1 LPSSFKNQTIT
12 TTRSNKMKK
21 ALLALLSIAIAF
33 TAMQPSQAQD
43 QKVLAIIDS
52 AVDSNKIPSV
62 IYEACF
68 TTNLSCPNK
77 TNTMEG
83 KGSANSNV
91 WPSSIVNSIYHGHNM
106 TQAALTVDPSIKI
119 VFVRVAN
126 VTSSGN
132 ILQDTKSLRSAIDWV
147 SKNAEKYSIDA
158 VSVSLSSISK
168 NNLNECTTDSVVMGA
183 VSSLNSKNIP
193 TFAATGNDGSLN
205 VVGYPSCV
213 SGVIG
218 VGASWFDTKT
228 KSHIFAKSTNR
239 GPGLDVL
246 GVAEA
251 LIVRYH
257 GTTADTSGTS
267 GATVLAAAKYVSKN
281 TYKTFGEYV
290 SSLPKV
296 LDYPYNGK

>member
-1 LPSSFKNQTIT
+1 
-12 TTRSNKMKK
+12 MKK
-21 ALLALLSIAIAF
+21 VLLALLSVAIAF
-33 TAMQPSQAQD
+33 TAIAPAQAQD

-52 AVDSNKIPSV
+52 AVDYKKIPSV

-77 TNTMEG
+77 TNFMEG

-91 WPSSIVNSIYHGHNM
+91 WPSSIINSIYHGHNM

-132 ILQDTKSLRSAIDWV
+132 TLQDTKSLRSAIDWV

-168 NNLNECTTDSVVMGA
+168 NNLTECTTDSVVLTA
-183 VSSLNSKNIP
+183 VSYLNSKNIP

-218 VGASWFDTKT
+218 VGASWFDTTT

-239 GPGLDVL
+239 GPGLDIL

-251 LIVRYH
+251 LVVRYH
-257 GTTADTSGTS
+257 GTTVETSGTS
-267 GATVLAAAKYVSKN
+267 GATVLTAAKYVSKN

-290 SSLPKV
+290 SSLPKM
-296 LDYPYNGK
+296 LSYPYNGK

>member
-1 LPSSFKNQTIT
+1 
-12 TTRSNKMKK
+12 MKK
-21 ALLALLSIAIAF
+21 VLLALLSIAIAF

-52 AVDSNKIPSV
+52 AVSSDKIPSV
-62 IYEACF
+62 IHEVCF
-68 TTNLSCPNK
+68 TQNNSCPNK
-77 TNTMEG
+77 TNFMEG
-83 KGSANSNV
+83 KGAANSSV
-91 WPSSIVNSIYHGHNM
+91 WPSSIVNAIYHGHNM
-106 TQAALTVDPSIKI
+106 TQAALTVDPNIKI

-132 ILQDTKSLRSAIDWV
+132 ILQDQKSLQAAIEWV
-147 SKNAEKYSIDA
+147 SNNAEKHGIDA
-158 VSVSLSSISK
+158 VSISLSSIST
-168 NNLNECTTDSVVMGA
+168 NNLNQCTRNSVVINA

-193 TFAATGNDGSLN
+193 TFASTGNEGSLS

-218 VGASWFDTKT
+218 VGASWLDATT

-257 GTTADTSGTS
+257 GTTVQTSGTS

-281 TYKTFGEYV
+281 TFKNFGEYLT
-290 SSLPKV
+290 SLPKQ
-296 LDYPYNGK
+296 LSYPYNGN

>member
-1 LPSSFKNQTIT
+1 
-12 TTRSNKMKK
+12 MKK

-33 TAMQPSQAQD
+33 TAISPAQAED

-52 AVDSNKIPSV
+52 AVNSDKITSV

-68 TTNLSCPNK
+68 TQNNSCPNK
-77 TNTMEG
+77 TNFMEG
-83 KGSANSNV
+83 KGSANSHV
-91 WPSSIVNSIYHGHNM
+91 WHSSIVNPVYHGHNM
-106 TQAALTVDPSIKI
+106 TQAALTVDPNIKI

-126 VTSSGN
+126 ITSSGN
-132 ILQDTKSLRSAIDWV
+132 ILQDAKSLQSAIDWV

-158 VSVSLSSISK
+158 VSISLSSISA
-168 NNLNECTTDSVVMGA
+168 NNLNACTTNSVVINA
-183 VSSLNSKNIP
+183 VSSLNLKNIP

-218 VGASWFDTKT
+218 VGASWFDNTT

-246 GVAEA
+246 GVAET

-257 GTTADTSGTS
+257 GTTVDTSGTS

-290 SSLPKV
+290 SSLPKI
-296 LDYPYNGK
+296 LSYPYNGK

>member
-1 LPSSFKNQTIT
+1 
-12 TTRSNKMKK
+12 MKK
-21 ALLALLSIAIAF
+21 VLLALLSATLLI
-33 TAMQPSQAQD
+33 TVTQPAQAED

-52 AVDSNKIPSV
+52 AVNSDKISSV

-68 TTNLSCPNK
+68 TQNNSCPNN
-77 TNTMEG
+77 TNFMEG
-83 KGSANSNV
+83 KGAANSHV

-119 VFVRVAN
+119 VFVRIAN

-132 ILQDTKSLRSAIDWV
+132 ILQDVKSLNSAINWV
-147 SKNAEKYSIDA
+147 SANAEKYSIDA
-158 VSVSLSSISK
+158 VSMSLSSISK
-168 NNLNECTTDSVVMGA
+168 NNLNQCTTNSAVADS

-218 VGASWFDTKT
+218 VGASWFDANTN
-228 KSHIFAKSTNR
+228 SHIFAKSTNR
-239 GPGLDVL
+239 GQGLDVL

-281 TYKTFGEYV
+281 TYKAFGEYV

-296 LDYPYNGK
+296 LSYPYNGK

>member
-1 LPSSFKNQTIT
+1 
-12 TTRSNKMKK
+12 MKK
-21 ALLALLSIAIAF
+21 VLLSLLTIALAF
-33 TAMQPSQAQD
+33 TAIAPAQAQD

-52 AVDSNKIPSV
+52 AVSSDKIPSV

-68 TTNLSCPNK
+68 TTNLSCPNR
-77 TNTMEG
+77 TNFMEG

-91 WPSSIVNSIYHGHNM
+91 WPSSIVNPIYHGHNM
-106 TQAALTVDPSIKI
+106 TQAALTVDPSVKI

-132 ILQDTKSLRSAIDWV
+132 ILQDSKSLQSAIDWV
-147 SKNAEKYSIDA
+147 SKNAEKYSVDA
-158 VSVSLSSISK
+158 VSISLSSVSS
-168 NNLNECTTDSVVMGA
+168 NNLNECTRNSVVVNA
-183 VSSLNSKNIP
+183 VSFLNSKNIP

-218 VGASWFDTKT
+218 VGASWFDTTT

-251 LIVRYH
+251 LVVRYN
-257 GTTADTSGTS
+257 GTTVDTSGTS

-281 TYKTFGEYV
+281 THKTFGEYIL
-290 SSLPKV
+290 SLPKI
-296 LDYPYNGK
+296 LSYPYNSK

>member
-1 LPSSFKNQTIT
+1 
-12 TTRSNKMKK
+12 MKK

>member
-1 LPSSFKNQTIT
+1 
-12 TTRSNKMKK
+12 MKK
-21 ALLALLSIAIAF
+21 TLLALLSIAIAF

-52 AVDSNKIPSV
+52 AVSSDKIPSV

-77 TNTMEG
+77 TNFMEG
-83 KGSANSNV
+83 KGSANSHV

-132 ILQDTKSLRSAIDWV
+132 ILQDQKSLQSAIDWV
-147 SKNAEKYSIDA
+147 SKNADKYSIDA
-158 VSVSLSSISK
+158 VSISLSSISK
-168 NNLNECTTDSVVMGA
+168 NNLNECTRNSVVIDA
-183 VSSLNSKNIP
+183 VSSLNSRNIP
-193 TFAATGNDGSLN
+193 TFASTGNDGSLS

-218 VGASWFDTKT
+218 VGASWFDATT

-257 GTTADTSGTS
+257 GTTVQTSGTS

-281 TYKTFGEYV
+281 TFKNFGEYV
-290 SSLPKV
+290 ASLPKQ
-296 LDYPYNGK
+296 LSYPYNGN